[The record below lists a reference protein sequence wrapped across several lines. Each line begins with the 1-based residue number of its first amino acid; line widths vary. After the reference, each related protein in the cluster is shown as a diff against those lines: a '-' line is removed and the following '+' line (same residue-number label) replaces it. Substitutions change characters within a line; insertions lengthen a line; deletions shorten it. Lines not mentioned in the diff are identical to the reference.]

1 MWLNSGWVGLN
12 TTIRHMYGR
21 SGKHCWGWW
30 VKWWWYVSVLKYD
43 QWMQELHAFFNDN
56 KSWNLAGRWWAQTK
70 ITPTLTIMDSPMLQ
84 LNLRLGTNTEENQ
97 SMARFKIRQ
106 SHLLYVR
113 TSWYDKV
120 TPTTLETWFVWKQ
133 QHTYLVAGGC
143 RWTGRRIWQ
152 VLKNGLLPFSQ
163 PHPFFNHYF
172 LRPDQSVIF
181 SQLIHNNS
189 LQCSLVFLLVTLTTT
204 HNTLATHLAQ
214 E

>member
-1 MWLNSGWVGLN
+1 MWLNSGWFKVPCFRRSLLMWLNSGWVGLN
-12 TTIRHMYGR
+12 TTSQHMYGR

-43 QWMQELHAFFNDN
+43 QWMQELHAFFSDN

-143 RWTGRRIWQ
+143 WWTGRRI
-152 VLKNGLLPFSQ
+152 
-163 PHPFFNHYF
+163 
-172 LRPDQSVIF
+172 
-181 SQLIHNNS
+181 
-189 LQCSLVFLLVTLTTT
+189 
-204 HNTLATHLAQ
+204 
-214 E
+214 